1 MSRRVPPPWSDA
13 IGHALA
19 YVYSKM
25 SGAPAAK
32 LLTCD
37 EAQRI
42 AGNIDKL
49 PRLSEARHD
58 RQAPLTRRARE
69 GRRAASDPRG
79 I

>member
-1 MSRRVPPPWSDA
+1 MNRRVPPPWSDA

-19 YVYSKM
+19 HVYSRWA
-25 SGAPAAK
+25 GRRAAAK

-49 PRLSEARHD
+49 PKLSEARND
-58 RQAPLTRRARE
+58 RQATRTRRP
-69 GRRAASDPRG
+69 PRSLRSAWH
-79 I
+79 